1 MVLNALK
8 LNLDPANSTG
18 ESIVVQEIFQLVSR
32 ELVTTNVDIN
42 GYIITHRSIQDLQHP
57 PNKARDFTLHDRN
70 GAPNVLVIS
79 ALNF

>member
-42 GYIITHRSIQDLQHP
+42 GYIITHQDLQHP
-57 PNKARDFTLHDRN
+57 PNIARDFTLHDRN